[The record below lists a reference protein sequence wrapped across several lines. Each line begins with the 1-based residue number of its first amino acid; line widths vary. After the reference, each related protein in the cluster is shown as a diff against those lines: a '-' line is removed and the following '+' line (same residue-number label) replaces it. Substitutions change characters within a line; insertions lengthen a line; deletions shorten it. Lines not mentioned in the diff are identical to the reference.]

1 MNENLKQALE
11 FSNYQI
17 TLSNQRKVSRE
28 KAESKLTFGFSGG
41 IFKIDRSLISFVQ
54 TLIDLERVENVPIL
68 DVNENPILITDL
80 IEFRDEILDRYF
92 SVTLE
97 YYNEYQ
103 EIKKSRSVNKLIS
116 YE

>member
-17 TLSNQRKVSRE
+17 TLSNQRKVLRE
-28 KAESKLTFGFSGG
+28 KAESKLTFGSNGG
-41 IFKIDRSLISFVQ
+41 IFKIDKALITFVQ
-54 TLIDLERVENVPIL
+54 MLIDKERTENIPIL
-68 DVNENPILITDL
+68 DINENPILIKDL
-80 IEFRDEILDRYF
+80 VKFRDEILDRYF

-103 EIKKSRSVNKLIS
+103 EIKKSRSVEKLIS

>member
-1 MNENLKQALE
+1 MNDSLKQALD

-17 TLSNQRKVSRE
+17 TLSNQRKVIRE
-28 KAESKLTFGFSGG
+28 KAESKLTFGINGG
-41 IFKIDRSLISFVQ
+41 IFKIDRSLLAFVHM
-54 TLIDLERVENVPIL
+54 LIERGRIENVPIL
-68 DVNENPILITDL
+68 DINDNPILIPNV
-80 IEFRDEILDRYF
+80 ENFRDEILDRYF

-103 EIKKSRSVNKLIS
+103 EIKKSRTVEKLIK